1 MWPLKKSAVLA
12 VPFFLVSSPVF
23 LGATES
29 KTGGGGTALQGSLGG
44 GDCSLWL
51 CAVQGA
57 WLALSLW
64 LQQVK
69 AGCNSSCNERFL
81 LLVIFIGVG
90 E

>member
-44 GDCSLWL
+44 GTAACGSVL
-51 CAVQGA
+51 CREPG
-57 WLALSLW
+57 
-64 LQQVK
+64 
-69 AGCNSSCNERFL
+69 L
-81 LLVIFIGVG
+81 LCPCGYSKLKPGVTHHVMRG
-90 E
+90 FFF

>member
-44 GDCSLWL
+44 GTLQPVALCCAGSLA
-51 CAVQGA
+51 CFVPVATA
-57 WLALSLW
+57 S
-64 LQQVK
+64 
-69 AGCNSSCNERFL
+69 
-81 LLVIFIGVG
+81 
-90 E
+90 